1 MWLHTFLEIQF
12 CIVRCLRA
20 PLRPLL
26 LIHLDLSGI
35 FFLIMMGQ
43 RTFVARVG
51 GRKNF
56 SSEQTFPRLNQ
67 DVEKSQDWAEEIEA
81 SGPLAQARAR
91 TP

>member
-1 MWLHTFLEIQF
+1 
-12 CIVRCLRA
+12 
-20 PLRPLL
+20 
-26 LIHLDLSGI
+26 
-35 FFLIMMGQ
+35 MMGQ